1 MFCTT
6 LYSQSRDYMNEMEQ
20 NDLRIRQKPNTEGFL
35 SDYLHSVSI
44 KEDTVYAILYSPAE
58 CFRCEAAIPAFYE
71 KLKCNNPNNK
81 LLLIT
86 VYEDST
92 TASWYNSKNNYK
104 ADYYLYDT
112 KSVYSN
118 IFSFNSEGMYG
129 LYILK
134 LVPKE
139 GVFITG
145 GQYTVLGREFVKQL
159 VNRKKRIAPHMYE
172 LDKKDSYKEV
182 ADKVAA
188 ISIPMPKWKQTD
200 IAVNTKNGVEIS
212 TIYDIPKI
220 ENGHLFFNDMLNNGI
235 MLFNKESGAFNFKR
249 LFQADETERKKF
261 VSVPDNDFQNL
272 VKQGEVF
279 YIALSANMLDSS
291 HIGISYSL
299 PKILREKVDSVWD
312 YSFYNAPAVLIRN
325 INDYTSGKMIAPDFD
340 LEYSKYFYLHFV
352 FDLFNNKLWTGC
364 EKLTWPMDGYEKED
378 IVGQKGLD
386 PFNGSFYKTFNP
398 IIASFRINDGK
409 CDGHYGNMERIQ
421 ENSRT
426 GYYYL
431 NNVFAREGKDFLY
444 GNGYTGKLY
453 MADSLCF
460 DKYKVYK
467 VFDTD
472 TVSMIAP
479 DSTKFY
485 THEYGNL
492 YSSYFTRCITTVKM
506 DKRNI
511 YCLVK
516 HGMPRTDNFQ
526 KDRYSFVIVNRKNGK
541 TKEYPLPSVAPAE
554 YKCLGYGINA
564 QDKHFNPFMFIKKDG
579 KFIIRMLDI

>member
-35 SDYLHSVSI
+35 SDYLHSVNI

-312 YSFYNAPAVLIRN
+312 YSFYNAPAV
-325 INDYTSGKMIAPDFD
+325 
-340 LEYSKYFYLHFV
+340 
-352 FDLFNNKLWTGC
+352 
-364 EKLTWPMDGYEKED
+364 
-378 IVGQKGLD
+378 
-386 PFNGSFYKTFNP
+386 
-398 IIASFRINDGK
+398 
-409 CDGHYGNMERIQ
+409 
-421 ENSRT
+421 
-426 GYYYL
+426 
-431 NNVFAREGKDFLY
+431 
-444 GNGYTGKLY
+444 
-453 MADSLCF
+453 
-460 DKYKVYK
+460 
-467 VFDTD
+467 
-472 TVSMIAP
+472 
-479 DSTKFY
+479 
-485 THEYGNL
+485 
-492 YSSYFTRCITTVKM
+492 
-506 DKRNI
+506 
-511 YCLVK
+511 
-516 HGMPRTDNFQ
+516 
-526 KDRYSFVIVNRKNGK
+526 
-541 TKEYPLPSVAPAE
+541 
-554 YKCLGYGINA
+554 
-564 QDKHFNPFMFIKKDG
+564 
-579 KFIIRMLDI
+579 